1 VTEQQIDPL
10 EAHLI
15 AMSVTVPD
23 HQGVIRYK
31 TQFSTYEVD
40 WTNLRV
46 RRLEGQLSPT
56 PRQGEDGQWKDALRV
71 GVGWGNC
78 LVFVWRIEEGVAKST
93 VTSQIVS
100 EEPAAAQV

>member
-1 VTEQQIDPL
+1 MTEQQQIDPL
-10 EAHLI
+10 DAELI

-23 HQGVIRYK
+23 HKGTVRYK

-46 RRLEGQLSPT
+46 RRMEGQLNPT
-56 PRQGEDGQWKDALRV
+56 PRQGDDGEWQSALRI

-78 LVFVWRIEEGVAKST
+78 LVFVWRIVDGVAKST
-93 VTSQIVS
+93 VTSQIVT
-100 EEPAAAQV
+100 EEPA

>member
-1 VTEQQIDPL
+1 MSAAEIDPL
-10 EAHLI
+10 EATLI
-15 AMSVTVPD
+15 GLSVTVPD
-23 HQGVIRYK
+23 HKGVIRYK

-46 RRLEGQLSPT
+46 RRLEGQLAPT
-56 PRQGEDGQWKDALRV
+56 ERQGEDGVWKDALRI

-78 LVFVWRIEEGVAKST
+78 LVFVWRIADGVAKST

-100 EEPAAAQV
+100 EEAA